1 MDKEQG
7 IYKMNWDWDKQNT
20 QKSSNFELIEGVS
33 DENDFIVLVGR
44 EIIITP
50 TIVRIIIED
59 TKKLIR
65 QNAEKDLFNLVNMG
79 IAVNVW
85 ALLKDLEDKLKSGSF
100 EEKEVEESFDTITTL
115 YKIAF
120 NNNPDIPEQPLED
133 MEVTIAD
140 SCHIF
145 NEARALLKKYILED
159 KRQQAVEVAWLVSS
173 DYTDVDEINVLYQ
186 KEFGK

>member
-145 NEARALLKKYILED
+145 NEARALLEKYILED